1 MKKVGD
7 LVRVQDLFPS
17 LQDMGS
23 SVLRKATVWSAPF
36 KLDKARDY
44 AAVIN
49 IQHLSSI
56 GPRQQ
61 VKGKLCVST
70 GNVSATAFTT
80 VANSTFNICA
90 SGATQT
96 KVNYAEIH
104 MTGTFTKMTSLY
116 TGIIIDGT
124 TFTFNDTAHSSVSV
138 HTTSGSVVCAKL
150 ATSIS
155 GMCTYL
161 ETSYYWLGAATG
173 DAVVTIRPKDG
184 DRTFNITSTSIF
196 PAANSDGP
204 GIIVG
209 RSAVL
214 EFKASDIRNLSTLD
228 YTHAAIKITSTGTV
242 SRIGGVLLAVDN
254 RYTPNLNIDRYQLAT
269 VSSAY
274 ST

>member
-7 LVRVQDLFPS
+7 LVRVQDLFPTQKA
-17 LQDMGS
+17 LGS
-23 SVLRKATVWSAPF
+23 SLTREATVWSAPF
-36 KLDKARDY
+36 KIDQARDY

-49 IQHLSSI
+49 IQHVSSV

-61 VKGKLCVST
+61 IKGKLCVST
-70 GNVSATAFTT
+70 GNVGATAFTT

-96 KVNYAEIH
+96 KVNWARIT
-104 MTGTFTKMTSLY
+104 MTGTITKITSAY

-138 HTTSGSVVCAKL
+138 HSTSGSVACAKL

-161 ETSYYWLGAATG
+161 ETTYYWTGTATG
-173 DAVVTIRPKDG
+173 PAIVEMWPKDG
-184 DRTFNITSTSIF
+184 DRTFNIKTTSIE
-196 PAANSDGP
+196 PGASADGL
-204 GIIVG
+204 GIVVG

-214 EFKASDIRNLSTLD
+214 EFKAADIRNLSTLD
-228 YTHAAIKITSTGTV
+228 YTHVAIKITSTGTV
-242 SRIGGVLLAVDN
+242 YKLGGVLLAADN
-254 RYTPNLNIDRYQLAT
+254 RYKPDINIARYQLAT